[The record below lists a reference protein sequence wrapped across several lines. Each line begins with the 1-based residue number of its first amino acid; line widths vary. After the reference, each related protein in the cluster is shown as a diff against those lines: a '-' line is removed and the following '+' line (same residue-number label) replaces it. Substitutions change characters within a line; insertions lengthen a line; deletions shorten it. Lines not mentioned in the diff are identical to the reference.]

1 MKRKVHRK
9 KRNKLKSH
17 EQEVKHTQTAKKTTD
32 PSLALRIQETEILKS
47 KILQSDEQAVE
58 SELKSKEKEL
68 EKAKLELLQKVCLHI
83 GFEIEKLDEKQ
94 IPSVKLIKEEFLKTS
109 VDVIKIADLCC
120 QIINESSS
128 EKNFL
133 NIEKFFFKKASDIYI
148 TNNEF
153 LKYLF
158 LHTISTAS
166 FWKVGNLTETQQ
178 KILTT
183 YNFLQL
189 HSEKFISL
197 TNNDNFNQYLIQI
210 YFYDV
215 DCHLFE
221 FYCADLADKSIS
233 KFVADKFMAI
243 RSCIENLSNNTAKK
257 NWQDILEKD
266 QAVAQSRLNYKK
278 QINLKKEKEAKRTED
293 TLHQLET
300 MRAKLEEK
308 SKSEISRK
316 KEITNLTSLNQKLKE
331 SKQQK
336 DEEVKDLEVNN
347 NQQRIE
353 LEKLKKDYHD
363 SLREKDQTITNLELE
378 NQALT
383 SKIKQLELNLSASL
397 GKEAKIQKE
406 ISEQKKIK
414 AAESPKH
421 PDLVKIKKST
431 GPNHTL
437 QPSAEIELYKSE
449 IVLQELKERR
459 SQKLSDEHLIEDLI
473 YQINFLKLQV
483 SQLRAFK
490 QGTPLVLSTT
500 MPVFSYSMP
509 TLYPDTFSYHPLS
522 TTTSIF
528 SPANAQTISPQVRAL
543 LDSSTE
549 ITYSFT

>member
-1 MKRKVHRK
+1 MKKKVRQK
-9 KRNKLKSH
+9 KRNKLQSLK
-17 EQEVKHTQTAKKTTD
+17 QEVKHTQTTKKTTD

-47 KILQSDEQAVE
+47 KILQSDVQAVE
-58 SELKSKEKEL
+58 SELKSKEKAL
-68 EKAKLELLQKVCLHI
+68 EKGKLELLQTVCLHI
-83 GFEIEKLDEKQ
+83 SFEIEKLDEKQ
-94 IPSVKLIKEEFLKTS
+94 IPSVKLVKEEFVNTS
-109 VDVIKIADLCC
+109 VNVIKIADLCC

-133 NIEKFFFKKASDIYI
+133 NIEKFFFERASDIYI
-148 TNNEF
+148 TSNEF

-158 LHTISTAS
+158 LHTISIGS
-166 FWKVGNLTETQQ
+166 FWKVGNLKETQQ

-189 HSEKFISL
+189 HSENFTSL

-233 KFVADKFMAI
+233 AFVEDKFMAI
-243 RSCIENLSNNTAKK
+243 RSCVENLSNDTAKK
-257 NWQDILEKD
+257 NWQDILKKD

-278 QINLKKEKEAKRTED
+278 QINLKKEKEAKRTKD

-300 MRAKLEEK
+300 KLIDSRNKNIQIQDKLEEK

-316 KEITNLTSLNQKLKE
+316 KEITNLTNLNQKLKE
-331 SKQQK
+331 SKQQN
-336 DEEVKDLEVNN
+336 D
-347 NQQRIE
+347 NQQPLE
-353 LEKLKKDYHD
+353 LEKLIKTYHD
-363 SLREKDQTITNLELE
+363 SLSEKDQTITNLELE

-383 SKIKQLELNLSASL
+383 SKIKQLELNLSTSL
-397 GKEAKIQKE
+397 EKEAKIQKE

-414 AAESPKH
+414 AVESPKH
-421 PDLVKIKKST
+421 PDLVKIKKSAE
-431 GPNHTL
+431 PNHTL

-449 IVLQELKERR
+449 IVLQELKGLR
-459 SQKLSDEHLIEDLI
+459 SQKLLDKHLIEDLI

-483 SQLRAFK
+483 SQLRALK
-490 QGTPLVLSTT
+490 QGTSLVLST

-509 TLYPDTFSYHPLS
+509 TLYPDTFSYSP
-522 TTTSIF
+522 TTISFFTL
-528 SPANAQTISPQVRAL
+528 ATAQTISPQVSAL
-543 LDSSTE
+543 LNSQKM
-549 ITYSFT
+549 TYS